1 MPVSE
6 FGAAAIY
13 RIFKKAGA
21 QRVGEDAIGEFRSAL
36 EEIGLDI
43 AKRAVEF
50 ASHAGRKT
58 VKSSDVKLA
67 IKTYLSS

>member
-1 MPVSE
+1 MPESE

-21 QRVGEDAIGEFRSAL
+21 QRVGEDAIKEFRSAL